1 MKLIVG
7 LAVILIVSWL
17 LTTYDKMVDE
27 EIKWQE
33 RNKSWNHWTP
43 RRPFISKKQAEELA
57 KIDAKRKRN
66 Y

>member
-1 MKLIVG
+1 MKLIIG

-17 LTTYDKMVDE
+17 LTTYNKMVDE

-33 RNKSWNHWTP
+33 RNKSWNHWMP

>member
-1 MKLIVG
+1 MKLIIG
-7 LAVILIVSWL
+7 LAIIFIIVWFDNK
-17 LTTYDKMVDE
+17 YEKMVDE

>member
-1 MKLIVG
+1 MLLIIG
-7 LAVILIVSWL
+7 LGLILFTSYVVVKWE
-17 LTTYDKMVDE
+17 KMVDE

-33 RNKSWNHWTP
+33 RNKSWNHWKMRP
-43 RRPFISKKQAEELA
+43 PFISKKQARELA

>member
-1 MKLIVG
+1 MKLIIG

-33 RNKSWNHWTP
+33 RNK
-43 RRPFISKKQAEELA
+43 
-57 KIDAKRKRN
+57 
-66 Y
+66 